1 MGIRQNLTLSQ
12 EIKRKVKYV
21 ALLMYISAIIRQVE
35 FDPTLIL

>member
-21 ALLMYISAIIRQVE
+21 ALLMYISAKIRQGE